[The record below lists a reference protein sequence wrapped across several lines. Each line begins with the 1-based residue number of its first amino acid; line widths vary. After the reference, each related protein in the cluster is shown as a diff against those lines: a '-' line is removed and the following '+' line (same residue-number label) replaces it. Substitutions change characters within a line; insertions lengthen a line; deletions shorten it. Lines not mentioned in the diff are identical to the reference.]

1 MFGVFNGHQITF
13 PPKVTIMR
21 LIIFTLTI
29 FLFSITTFAQAK
41 TDLQIATVRAEKANA
56 MLKTF
61 FALGSDSMPFQVFQ
75 KAKAVAVF
83 NDVIY
88 FNLLLSKMTKGK
100 GLLSVR
106 DGENWGV
113 PTFAE
118 FFSSGFEFKIA
129 DKKKFDIVF
138 FIMDDKLIEVLK
150 NGGIESKFLSD
161 KRLALGPIVKGTGA
175 DLVLEN
181 AWLIYYPF
189 QDGKLSGLEFQS
201 NFFNE
206 ARIGHDNNLNKK
218 IYQKKAQL
226 IISDKLKDLTV
237 PDQINNFRQIIIGGL
252 KQNQ

>member
-1 MFGVFNGHQITF
+1 
-13 PPKVTIMR
+13 MR
-21 LIIFTLTI
+21 LIIYTLTI
-29 FLFSITTFAQAK
+29 FIFTVTVIAQKK
-41 TDLQIATVRAEKANA
+41 TDLEAAMNRAEKANT

-61 FALGSDSMPFQVFQ
+61 FALGSDSIPFQVFQ

-83 NDVIY
+83 NDVTY

-106 DGENWGV
+106 NGENWCV

-138 FIMDDKLIEVLK
+138 FIMDDKLIELLK
-150 NGGIESKFLSD
+150 NDGIESKFVSD
-161 KRLALGPIVKGTGA
+161 KRIKLGPIVKGTGA

-206 ARIGHDNNLNKK
+206 FRIGHDNNLNKK

-226 IISDKLKDLTV
+226 IISDKLNDLTV
-237 PDQINNFRQIIIGGL
+237 PDQINNFRQTIISGL
-252 KQNQ
+252 K